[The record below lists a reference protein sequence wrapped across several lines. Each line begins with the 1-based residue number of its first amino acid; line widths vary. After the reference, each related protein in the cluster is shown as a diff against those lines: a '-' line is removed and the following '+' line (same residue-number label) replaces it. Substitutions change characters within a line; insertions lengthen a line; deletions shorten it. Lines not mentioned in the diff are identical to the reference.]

1 MNGCALE
8 WICTFLKWYWDVIS
22 LRACVGAWVRACV
35 RACVCVEQN
44 HLAIYG
50 KQWPYDVTPREDKT
64 LPCGKLNAPVS
75 SALTIV
81 S

>member
-1 MNGCALE
+1 MDVRLSGFALSSSA
-8 WICTFLKWYWDVIS
+8 IRTLFPC
-22 LRACVGAWVRACV
+22 VRACV
-35 RACVCVEQN
+35 RVCGEQN